1 MRPNK
6 VSSLC
11 PAKITSRFTEK
22 PKLYLEVFDMEMIL
36 GVIIGLLIG
45 CAWGML
51 FIKLLCSKN
60 PDYMKSFEE
69 SCGYIYEESE
79 EDET

>member
-1 MRPNK
+1 
-6 VSSLC
+6 
-11 PAKITSRFTEK
+11 
-22 PKLYLEVFDMEMIL
+22 MEMIL

-60 PDYMKSFEE
+60 PDYMKSLEE

-79 EDET
+79 EDEAK

>member
-1 MRPNK
+1 MRPSK
-6 VSSLC
+6 ASSLYH
-11 PAKITSRFTEK
+11 AKFTNRFTEK
-22 PKLYLEVFDMEMIL
+22 SKSYLEVFDMEIIL

-51 FIKLLCSKN
+51 FVKLLCSKN